1 MKTKRTICLILAA
14 FMLILCGCSAFQDIP
29 QPPQVTP
36 YIAPVETPDTD
47 LIETP
52 EEASPIPGYNWLV
65 QFCRNSR
72 EAMDP
77 ENGTEKILDFWWDS
91 VRVESP
97 TAREAA
103 VKMTETLGTMEDVW
117 YTGSGENAFDSYGY
131 DAMLVEAEDMY
142 GLRKEYGGDP
152 AELSSTRELTCFRAD
167 DEIVVFLVNHYIYL
181 GGAHG
186 DYKTEGICF
195 DAKTGERLHLEDLS
209 SDGAAFRTRV
219 LEEMLRLVDEDADG
233 YYSERLML
241 PEGESREDAFGAL
254 LRDGAWYPAEDGLL
268 LFSDTYELASY
279 AAGIV
284 EFLIPY
290 ERLSDCL
297 DARWLP
303 TAPTGTANFS
313 VLPLTDQAEGGVE
326 IVDRLIIGNDDSGE
340 SCLLVCEG
348 SATDLSID
356 SVYFVD
362 RFYSGRQMWYCGS
375 FRNAA
380 LQMVILFPG
389 DLPNCMLRYRDAQGE
404 HELLIGQSGYDGSIL
419 LTENDFSVQG

>member
-1 MKTKRTICLILAA
+1 MRIRKLLCLLFAA
-14 FMLILCGCSAFQDIP
+14 VLLFLCGCSGLKDMP
-29 QPPQVTP
+29 KPPQVTA
-36 YIAPVETPDTD
+36 YIAPVETPETD

-52 EEASPIPGYNWLV
+52 EEASPAPGYNWLV

-103 VKMTETLGTMEDVW
+103 VKMTEALGAMEDIW
-117 YTGSGENAFDSYGY
+117 YTGSGEKAFDSYGY

-142 GLRKEYGGDP
+142 GLRKEFGGDP
-152 AELSSTRELTCFRAD
+152 AELSSTREVSCIRAD
-167 DEIVVFLVNHYIYL
+167 DGIVVFLVNHYIYL

-186 DYKTEGICF
+186 DYGTEAVCF
-195 DAKTGERLHLEDLS
+195 DAKTGDRLHLENLAP
-209 SDGAAFRTRV
+209 DGAAFKSRV
-219 LEEMLRLVDEDADG
+219 LEEMLRLADEDAGG

-241 PEGESREDAFGAL
+241 PEGVSREEAFAAL
-254 LRDGAWYPAEDGLL
+254 LRDGAWYPAGNGLL
-268 LFSDTYELASY
+268 LFSDTYELSSY
-279 AAGIV
+279 AAGSI

-290 ERLSDCL
+290 ERLSDCM
-297 DARWLP
+297 DASWRP
-303 TAPTGTANFS
+303 AVPAGTASFS

-326 IVDRLIIGNDDSGE
+326 IVDRLIIGQDDSGE

-348 SATDLSID
+348 SATDLSIE

-362 RFYSGRQMWYCGS
+362 RFYPDRQMWYCGS

-380 LQMVILFPG
+380 LQMVIKFPG
-389 DLPNCMLRYRDAQGE
+389 DLPNCMLRYRDAGGE
-404 HELLIGQSGYDGSIL
+404 HELLIGQSGYDGSVQL
-419 LTENDFSVQG
+419 MDNSFSVQG